1 MAIEDIK
8 AALDQS
14 GKAIA
19 TATVQLETRL
29 SPQGIAVLHRL
40 VELAIRH
47 GAVAQKLAAARKQ

>member
-14 GKAIA
+14 GDAIA
-19 TATVQLETRL
+19 KATVQLETRL

-40 VELAIRH
+40 IELAILH
-47 GAVAQKLAAARKQ
+47 GEATQQLAVARKQ